1 MGIFKDKQP
10 NIVNSHLTA
19 EALLLKDQ
27 LACSTPDIF
36 SELIINYY
44 IKHGYTNYDES
55 VTQIDHSLQTAN
67 LASLDNAGNEMIVTA
82 LLHDMG
88 HILIDEFNGKKDFL
102 NEDRLHEFVGAN
114 FLSDYFPLS
123 IIEPIKLHVPAKRY
137 LCTKYESYYRSLSTA
152 SQRSFELQGGKMNI
166 NELEILEKNKYLEPA
181 IKLREWDDLAKIKDL
196 KVKDIN
202 EYKSC
207 IEITLLNTSNN

>member
-1 MGIFKDKQP
+1 M
-10 NIVNSHLTA
+10 NSHLTA

-114 FLSDYFPLS
+114 FLSDYFPEVRHPFQYPQLRA
-123 IIEPIKLHVPAKRY
+123 LFGLY
-137 LCTKYESYYRSLSTA
+137 FLL
-152 SQRSFELQGGKMNI
+152 
-166 NELEILEKNKYLEPA
+166 ILLFFGYLEF
-181 IKLREWDDLAKIKDL
+181 
-196 KVKDIN
+196 
-202 EYKSC
+202 Y
-207 IEITLLNTSNN
+207 